1 MLSISVLTSPFVVTG
16 TARAAGVP
24 HCDVPGQITPHPTN
38 WYSVKVPAFANG
50 SMSDYAVEPLAPSRI
65 WVTNGAVVM
74 RTTDSGC
81 HWAKVYELP
90 SSGTMNAG
98 NSRILE
104 IEVGNPGTVYLPIQQ
119 SEPVVQPRVVVTRD
133 AGDSWSQ
140 ADGGL
145 LSSIPG
151 RLRDFDASLGNGS
164 AAAILVDVEMS
175 EPGVVGFEGNQM
187 LLTTGDGGGVWEPY
201 VSPESDVSVTVA
213 GSSVNIGGFDEM
225 ESLAVNPLR
234 ASEVWLYGANGVRKY
249 DGTTMLDSGLQGGA
263 RLLDISLDGRAVL
276 AYEDGSAVG
285 QLSLDGGLRWI
296 PVNSGV
302 PVDSMDI
309 VSAVPLE
316 IATGSYGKV
325 LAQYLFPG
333 QQAPLLFDI
342 SPLDQRFVSDIQV
355 AFPENGA
362 DPSVYG
368 RTASTIEVTFEP
380 PEVPFKANVVRA
392 PTVHVPVGGNNR
404 LSPPYRSLKMRPG
417 QSKTIPYTL
426 NLPAASTP
434 LDVYF
439 MIDISGS
446 MQGTINGIRSAMQ
459 AIAERLGEGG
469 IDVQFGVGSFRS
481 YDTPPP
487 YKRNLDIQ
495 PAGAELAAALNSLS
509 ASGGGDETQMAA
521 LLQSVTG
528 EGDSMIPPDQNMHF
542 RPGSLRVA
550 IEVTDEPISQ
560 GGQHPS
566 YDTVVKALLEH
577 DVKQVGLAIQE
588 PPVLG
593 EQNYDNPGGP
603 AAGLIQVAKGSKA
616 VAPAGGVDC
625 DGDGTPELDE
635 GDALVCLIDPA
646 KAEEASL
653 MADAIV
659 HVLEAVQDIQDL
671 TVEATPPIDPSA
683 ESEVVESIAPSVLP
697 QLDLKE
703 ANSGTFDVT
712 VRCPHVPRPT
722 LFPVQVSVSRPGSLV
737 ASADLDVRCVP
748 VVKKEPE
755 AFPLAVFVPVAAV
768 PPPPPRPPDPVPE
781 PNPNPN
787 PNPQQNPQAQAGFA
801 AQKQQQPQVALAGQ
815 EGAAA
820 PDTAENAADEFF
832 MTDHSDSRVPPL
844 AFIFTTGAVT
854 AIGGYVLLTRQRT
867 QTAQARNR
875 RNRRR

>member
-1 MLSISVLTSPFVVTG
+1 
-16 TARAAGVP
+16 
-24 HCDVPGQITPHPTN
+24 
-38 WYSVKVPAFANG
+38 
-50 SMSDYAVEPLAPSRI
+50 MSDYAVEPLAPSRM
-65 WVTNGAVVM
+65 WVTNGSVVM
-74 RTTDSGC
+74 RTLDSGC

-90 SSGTMNAG
+90 AGGSMNAG

-119 SEPVVQPRVVVTRD
+119 SEPIAQPHVVVTRD
-133 AGDSWSQ
+133 AGDTWVQ
-140 ADGGL
+140 ADGAL
-145 LSSIPG
+145 LTSVTG
-151 RLRDFDASLGNGS
+151 RIRDFDTSLGNGA
-164 AAAILVDVEMS
+164 AAAILVDVELS
-175 EPGVVGFEGNQM
+175 EPGVIGFEGNQM
-187 LLTTGDGGGVWEPY
+187 LLTTSNAGDLWEPY
-201 VSPESDVSVTVA
+201 VSPESDVSITVA
-213 GSSVNIGGFDEM
+213 GSSITIGGFDEM
-225 ESLAVNPLR
+225 ESLAINPVR
-234 ASEVWLYGANGVRKY
+234 ASEVWLYGPNGVSKY
-249 DGTTMLDSGLQGGA
+249 DGTTMVDSGLQGGA
-263 RLLDISLDGRAVL
+263 RVLDISLDGRAVL
-276 AYEDGSAVG
+276 AYGDGSPVG
-285 QLSLDGGLRWI
+285 QLSLDGGLTWTSM
-296 PVNSGV
+296 NTGV

-309 VSAVPLE
+309 ISAVPLE
-316 IATGSYGKV
+316 VATGSFGRV

-333 QQAPLLFDI
+333 QPNPIVLDM
-342 SPLDQRFVSDIQV
+342 SPLDQRFVADIQV
-355 AFPENGA
+355 AFPETGTR
-362 DPSVYG
+362 PSVYA
-368 RTASTIEVTFEP
+368 RTSTTIEVTFEP
-380 PEVPFKANVVRA
+380 AEVPFKANAVRA
-392 PTVHVPVGGNNR
+392 PVVHVPVKGGNN
-404 LSPPYRSLKMRPG
+404 LSPSYRLLKMRPG
-417 QSKTIPYTL
+417 QTQTIPYQL
-426 NLPAASTP
+426 DLPAASTP

-542 RPGSLRVA
+542 RSGSLRVA
-550 IEVTDEPISQ
+550 IEVTDELISQ
-560 GGQHPS
+560 GGQHPTYS
-566 YDTVVKALLEH
+566 TVVEALLKH
-577 DVKQVGLAIQE
+577 GVKQVGLAIQD
-588 PPVLG
+588 PPILG

-603 AAGLIQVAKGSKA
+603 AAGLIEVARGSKA
-616 VAPAGGVDC
+616 IAPAGGVDC
-625 DGDGTPELDE
+625 DGDGDTELDE

-671 TVEATPPIDPSA
+671 SVVAGPRVDPNA
-683 ESEVVESIAPSVLP
+683 ESEVVESVTPSVLP

-703 ANSGTFDVT
+703 ANSGHFEVT

-722 LFPVQVSVSRPGSLV
+722 LFPVKVGVSRPGSLV
-737 ASADLDVRCVP
+737 ASATLDVKCTP

-787 PNPQQNPQAQAGFA
+787 PNPQQNPQTQAGFA

-815 EGAAA
+815 EGAPG
-820 PDTAENAADEFF
+820 PDVAEDSAADEFF
-832 MTDHSDSRVPPL
+832 MTDHTDSRVPPV

-854 AIGGYVLLTRQRT
+854 AIGGYVLLTRQRS

-875 RNRRR
+875 RHRRR